1 MAGSIGVLPANKKK
15 PQRWYVN
22 WYWEGKSY
30 KLYYYLGIELTSRA
44 LAQKLLDGM
53 QGDVEKGVFRF
64 EKWSRREN
72 DIVPYLESWL
82 QTIKST
88 LSPATYK
95 DYNNSIRKHLAPFF
109 NARSLSLHEIQLDT
123 LMQLMNEIKREGKG
137 KMNVLMCLHA
147 CLVYAWR
154 ANRIPAVPPFP
165 VKKQYNIVEPVI
177 QWLPSDRQ
185 EKVIRA
191 IPTAHQPIFWWLK
204 YHLRRP
210 SEACALLKE
219 DFDGA
224 TFMVQRGFSAKEAID
239 RTKTGEIHPTPAVSS
254 FLPYID
260 IERDKQRKH
269 GIVSPYFFVH
279 PSGRQKGKHY
289 TLVTLEKIWDRA
301 AAQVGESIRLYAGLK
316 HSTASQMKNE
326 WGYTDDQI
334 QEAGNWSRKESV
346 KKYAKT
352 EVAARRNLLE
362 GPKVVRLENLRES
375 AGTSEDNNPA
385 K

>member
-1 MAGSIGVLPANKKK
+1 
-15 PQRWYVN
+15 
-22 WYWEGKSY
+22 
-30 KLYYYLGIELTSRA
+30 
-44 LAQKLLDGM
+44 
-53 QGDVEKGVFRF
+53 
-64 EKWSRREN
+64 
-72 DIVPYLESWL
+72 
-82 QTIKST
+82 
-88 LSPATYK
+88 
-95 DYNNSIRKHLAPFF
+95 
-109 NARSLSLHEIQLDT
+109 
-123 LMQLMNEIKREGKG
+123 MQLMNEIKREGKG

-279 PSGRQKGKHY
+279 PGGRQKRKALHARDPRKDMGQSCWRGWRIDTALCRPE
-289 TLVTLEKIWDRA
+289 TLHRLADEKRMGVHGRPDPGGRELVEERERQEVREDGGRRPAKPTEDRKLSLSKIC
-301 AAQVGESIRLYAGLK
+301 G
-316 HSTASQMKNE
+316 
-326 WGYTDDQI
+326 
-334 QEAGNWSRKESV
+334 
-346 KKYAKT
+346 
-352 EVAARRNLLE
+352 
-362 GPKVVRLENLRES
+362 NLRELRKTQTQQNS
-375 AGTSEDNNPA
+375 GSMAEVHGNRTHLSLE
-385 K
+385 